1 MTNEFYEKC
10 RKEDENWIGVHS
22 SMLTQV
28 NDVVLLKQLYEQRLQ
43 ELKWR
48 IEEYEKN
55 IQLKPDSLH

>member
-10 RKEDENWIGVHS
+10 REEDKNWIGVHS

-28 NDVVLLKQLYEQRLQ
+28 TDVVLLKQLYEQRLQ

>member
-1 MTNEFYEKC
+1 
-10 RKEDENWIGVHS
+10 
-22 SMLTQV
+22 MLTQV
-28 NDVVLLKQLYEQRLQ
+28 TDVVLLKQLYEQRLQ

>member
-1 MTNEFYEKC
+1 MTNEFYKKC
-10 RKEDENWIGVHS
+10 REEDKNWIGVHS

-28 NDVVLLKQLYEQRLQ
+28 TDVVLLKQLYEQRLQ

-55 IQLKPDSLH
+55 IQP

>member
-22 SMLTQV
+22 SMFTQV
-28 NDVVLLKQLYEQRLQ
+28 TDVVLLKQLYEQRLQ

-55 IQLKPDSLH
+55 I

>member
-10 RKEDENWIGVHS
+10 RKEDKNWIGVHS
-22 SMLTQV
+22 SILTQV

-55 IQLKPDSLH
+55 IQP

>member
-10 RKEDENWIGVHS
+10 REEDKNWIGVHN

-55 IQLKPDSLH
+55 I